1 MSFQKKRLY
10 FEANE
15 IQYTKI
21 KSLVGK
27 NSPSQS
33 DIEKLFKLM
42 IDECYEASNNKKMK
56 GL

>member
-27 NSPSQS
+27 NFPSQS

-42 IDECYEASNNKKMK
+42 VDECYEASNNKKMK